1 MLKKIEAWTA
11 LITESPLMGVGG
23 GGGEKRL
30 LMSKHRNATTDLDSD
45 QSRFVYFSVWLL
57 RVLNSIVQYSTVTT
71 VTVLQLIIYSEPVS
85 ELLA

>member
-1 MLKKIEAWTA
+1 LVSVKEDRSMD
-11 LITESPLMGVGG
+11 SPNHREPAN